1 MDFAALGLTLR
12 LAALTTLC
20 LLAVAT
26 PLAAWLSGVMPSAA
40 TVPSNATAT
49 RGRTLARRLTQ
60 AAVALPLVLPPTVL
74 GFYLLMGL
82 GPATWLGRS
91 IIHLLGHSL
100 AFTFWGLL
108 IGSMIYS
115 LPFAVQPLVVAFAAV
130 DRAAIEVA
138 STLGASPWSVFRRI
152 VLPLS
157 KASFL
162 TAAVLTFAHTV
173 GEFGVVLMVGGDIP
187 GVTRTL
193 SISIFDQVQ
202 ELNYTAANRTALTL
216 IALSFAAL
224 LAVYWRGAQQTGNWT
239 LEAAGQKPEIATK

>member
-1 MDFAALGLTLR
+1 MDFAAFGLTLR
-12 LAALTTLC
+12 LASLTTLC

-26 PLAAWLSGVMPSAA
+26 PLAAWISGVMPSGA
-40 TVPSNATAT
+40 TVTT
-49 RGRTLARRLTQ
+49 GRTLGRRLTQ

-74 GFYLLMGL
+74 GFYILMGL
-82 GPATWLGRS
+82 GPETWLGRA

-108 IGSMIYS
+108 LGSMIYS
-115 LPFAVQPLVVAFAAV
+115 LPFAVQPLVVGFAAV
-130 DRAAIEVA
+130 DHAAIEVA

-202 ELNYTAANRTALTL
+202 ELNYTAANRTALAL
-216 IALSFAAL
+216 IAISFIAL
-224 LAVYWRGAQQTGNWT
+224 LAVYWRGQHQTSHWQLTTDASQPTTEN
-239 LEAAGQKPEIATK
+239 Q

>member
-1 MDFAALGLTLR
+1 MDLAALGLTLR

-20 LLAVAT
+20 LLLLAT
-26 PLAAWLSGVMPSAA
+26 PLALWIAA
-40 TVPSNATAT
+40 RAS
-49 RGRTLARRLTQ
+49 LARRLAQ

-74 GFYLLMGL
+74 GFYLLIGL
-82 GPATWLGRS
+82 GPATALGRTL
-91 IIHLLGHSL
+91 IALIGHSL

-108 IGSMIYS
+108 LGSMIYS
-115 LPFAVQPLVVAFAAV
+115 LPFAVQPLVVGFAAV

-202 ELNYTAANRTALTL
+202 ELNYTAANRTALAL
-216 IALSFAAL
+216 IALSFFAL
-224 LAVYWRGAQQTGNWT
+224 LVVYWRGESQNWQTQTGNSQT
-239 LEAAGQKPEIATK
+239 STHTP